1 MEPGRVE
8 LLEQLA
14 VTPFADRIEL
24 AALSGRSV
32 ATVFRQTAALSEAG
46 MVEELGHAT
55 ELLPSTRR
63 FCLTARGV
71 QRLARERDVSPDSLL
86 RDHPVSEQWRRTLL
100 RRLDAVAA
108 TYRLTSSLSEV
119 SFPIR
124 LRWYRSAAA
133 DAGLALADG
142 RTLAILRLGR
152 GVERT
157 ALAHRFRRLRDGAGY
172 SAVLVLAPDE
182 TRLRHLR
189 RLARGLPF
197 SCYLAVERHALAASV
212 DDAVWVSRA
221 GGPRLSLRSALG
233 FVRAGGEWTRERTPA
248 RRSTT
253 RPMDRSADHDWLL
266 PVRLKPAEKRALDLI
281 ADWPWL
287 APEHLEGLMGV
298 GRRRVSQLTRS
309 LEALD
314 LLAAPRV
321 ERRRR
326 LALTDRAL
334 TALAQRDRASPA
346 EARGRWSAGA
356 DRPAAEMDWREVPGR
371 RARQL
376 LRHIGHTESVHG
388 FAAALSAQARDL
400 EVELAHLDPPHRASR
415 YFRLDGRLRS
425 IQPDAFVTLHAAGE
439 RMPLFLE
446 WERRAIRPKTMRARL
461 APYLRYFSTRRP
473 VDDHGALPRLM
484 VVFDDHLAATQFLR
498 VARSEM
504 ERTRITVPLFVSD
517 RELVRRLGPLGPAWR
532 TIDGWQLR
540 DPLGSL

>member
-1 MEPGRVE
+1 MEPGRLE

-14 VTPFADRIEL
+14 ETPFADRIEL

-32 ATVFRQTAALSEAG
+32 ATVFRGLAWLSEAG
-46 MVEELGHAT
+46 LIDDLGHAT

-71 QRLARERDVSPDSLL
+71 ERLARERDISPGSALGG
-86 RDHPVSEQWRRTLL
+86 HPVSEQWRRALL

-108 TYRLTSSLSEV
+108 IYRLASSLTEL
-119 SFPIR
+119 SFPLR
-124 LRWYRSAAA
+124 LRWYRSAAP

-157 ALAHRFRRLRDGAGY
+157 ALAHRFRRLRDGPGY
-172 SAVLVLAPDE
+172 SAALVLVPDE

-197 SCYLAVERHALAASV
+197 SCYLAVERHAMSASAY
-212 DDAVWVSRA
+212 DAVWVSRA
-221 GGPRLSLRSALG
+221 GGPTLSLRSAIS
-233 FVRAGGEWTRERTPA
+233 FVRAQGEWTRERTPA
-248 RRSTT
+248 RRSTP
-253 RPMDRSADHDWLL
+253 RPFDANAEHDWLL
-266 PVRLKPAEKRALDLI
+266 PGRLKPAEKRSLDLI

-309 LEALD
+309 LESLGLVAM
-314 LLAAPRV
+314 PSI

-326 LALTDRAL
+326 LVLTDRAL
-334 TALAQRDRASPA
+334 TVLAHRDRASPA
-346 EARGRWSAGA
+346 EARRRWSAGG
-356 DRPAAEMDWREVPGR
+356 DGSAAEMDWREVPGR

-388 FAAALSAQARDL
+388 FAAALSAQARSL
-400 EVELAHLDPPHRASR
+400 EVELAQLDPPHRASR
-415 YFRLDGRLRS
+415 YFRLEGRLRS
-425 IQPDAFVTLHAAGE
+425 IQPDAFVMLHAGGE
-439 RMPLFLE
+439 RLPLFLE

-473 VDDHGALPRLM
+473 TDDHGAQPRLL
-484 VVFDDHLAATQFLR
+484 VVFDDPLAATQFLR
-498 VARSEM
+498 VARSELD
-504 ERTRITVPLFVSD
+504 RTRVPVPLFVSD
-517 RELVRRLGPLGPAWR
+517 SELVRRQGPLGAAWR
-532 TIDGWQLR
+532 TTDGWR
-540 DPLGSL
+540 PVDPLGSL

>member
-1 MEPGRVE
+1 MEPGRLE

-14 VTPFADRIEL
+14 ETPFADRIEL
-24 AALSGRSV
+24 AAFSGRSV
-32 ATVFRQTAALSEAG
+32 ATAFRGLAALSEAG
-46 MVEELGHAT
+46 LVEGLGHAT

-63 FCLTARGV
+63 FCLTAGGV
-71 QRLARERDVSPDSLL
+71 ERLARERESSPDALL
-86 RDHPVSEQWRRTLL
+86 RDDPVSEQWRRRLL

-108 TYRLTSSLSEV
+108 IYRLASSLIEV

-172 SAVLVLAPDE
+172 SAALVLVPDE

-189 RLARGLPF
+189 RLARSLPF
-197 SCYLAVERHALAASV
+197 SCYLAVERHALAASA

-221 GGPRLSLRSALG
+221 GGPSLSLRGALG
-233 FVRAGGEWTRERTPA
+233 FVRSRGEWTREPTPA
-248 RRSTT
+248 RRSTP
-253 RPMDRSADHDWLL
+253 RRLDVGSGRDWLL
-266 PVRLKPAEKRALDLI
+266 PSLLKPAEKRALDII

-287 APEHLEGLMGV
+287 APEHLEGLIGV

-309 LEALD
+309 LEASELV
-314 LLAAPRV
+314 AAPRV

-326 LALTDRAL
+326 LVLTDRAL
-334 TALAQRDRASPA
+334 AALAHRDRASPA
-346 EARGRWSAGA
+346 EARRRWSVGPAG
-356 DRPAAEMDWREVPGR
+356 PAEETDWREVPGR

-376 LRHIGHTESVHG
+376 LRHVGHTESVHG
-388 FAAALSAQARDL
+388 FAAALSAQARVL
-400 EVELAHLDPPHRASR
+400 EVELAQLDPPHRASR

-425 IQPDAFVTLHAAGE
+425 IQPDAFVMLHMDGE
-439 RMPLFLE
+439 RLPFVLE
-446 WERRAIRPKTMRARL
+446 WERRAIRPKTMRSRL

-473 VDDHGALPRLM
+473 TDDHGALPRLL
-484 VVFDDHLAATQFLR
+484 VVFDDPLAATQFLR
-498 VARSEM
+498 VARAEM
-504 ERTRITVPLFVSD
+504 ERARVAVPLFVSD
-517 RELVRRLGPLGPAWR
+517 REQVRRQGPLGAAWR
-532 TIDGWQLR
+532 TVDSWQLV

>member
-1 MEPGRVE
+1 MEPGRLE

-14 VTPFADRIEL
+14 ETPFADRIEL

-32 ATVFRQTAALSEAG
+32 ATVFRGLAWLSEAG
-46 MVEELGHAT
+46 LVEDLAHAT

-71 QRLARERDVSPDSLL
+71 ERLARERESSPDSLL
-86 RDHPVSEQWRRTLL
+86 RHDPVSEQWRRSLL

-108 TYRLTSSLSEV
+108 IYRLASSLTEV

-124 LRWYRSAAA
+124 LRWYRSAAP

-152 GVERT
+152 GIERT
-157 ALAHRFRRLRDGAGY
+157 ALAHRLRRLRDGPGY
-172 SAVLVLAPDE
+172 SAAFVLVPDE

-197 SCYLAVERHALAASV
+197 SCYLAVERHAQAASA

-221 GGPRLSLRSALG
+221 GGPTLSLRGVLG
-233 FVRAGGEWTRERTPA
+233 FVRQHGEWTRERTPA
-248 RRSTT
+248 RRSMP
-253 RPMDRSADHDWLL
+253 RPLGANADHDWLL
-266 PVRLKPAEKRALDLI
+266 PARLKPAEKRVFDLV

-298 GRRRVSQLTRS
+298 GRRRVSQLAGS
-309 LEALD
+309 LED
-314 LLAAPRV
+314 LGLVAVPRV

-334 TALAQRDRASPA
+334 TALAHRDRASPV
-346 EARGRWSAGA
+346 EARRRWSAGA
-356 DRPAAEMDWREVPGR
+356 DGPEAETDWRKIPGR
-371 RARQL
+371 RSRQL

-388 FAAALSAQARDL
+388 FAAALSAQARTL
-400 EVELAHLDPPHRASR
+400 EVELAQLDPPHQASR

-425 IQPDAFVTLHAAGE
+425 IQPDAFVMLHAGGE
-439 RMPLFLE
+439 RLPLFLE
-446 WERRAIRPKTMRARL
+446 WERRAIRPKTMRTRL

-473 VDDHGALPRLM
+473 TDDHGALPRLL
-484 VVFDDHLAATQFLR
+484 VVFDDPLAATQFLR
-498 VARSEM
+498 VAHAEM
-504 ERTRITVPLFVSD
+504 ERTRVPVPLFVSD
-517 RELVRRLGPLGPAWR
+517 PELVRRQGPLGTAWR
-532 TIDGWQLR
+532 TIDSWQPVG
-540 DPLGSL
+540 PLGSL